1 VTHILRHPLTFK
13 VTLFAA
19 LAALVLSTCV
29 AASGS
34 SGLPLA
40 DGEGGIAISEVPGNG
55 DSPLDNPAEAP
66 PAPSKGQP
74 SGSVDPAA
82 PSSELAAA
90 PPATQVSF
98 PRLKRVLQPRLR
110 VAGVTDPAV
119 VAKLR
124 KMDGITYAA
133 GFEVAQIGVGST
145 GKAVT
150 VAAIDPVKFRKLTP
164 EITAN
169 APAVWQRIV
178 EGDAAFT
185 HDVGNQLKQELKTD
199 LGGFVPAG
207 ASGHAL
213 RVGAYASNGIPPI
226 ADALVSHQTAQA
238 LGMTGR
244 QDVLVA
250 LDADADTEA
259 VRQRIAQVARAE
271 VAVLEDPQELR
282 AYLSGEDARSQ
293 FEPYNYVDMGD
304 GMIQIDPDW
313 VARNIVRRAMPLL
326 KGEVVCHRQ
335 MVDQLY
341 GALAEIE
348 REGLGH
354 LIDPSQYGGCWV
366 PRHIDFNPAK
376 PLSMHS
382 WGLAADF
389 NVSTNGLGMK
399 PQMDPRVVHIFDK
412 WGFVWG
418 GRWSRPDGMHFEL
431 GAVLDNSPQG

>member
-1 VTHILRHPLTFK
+1 MTFK
-13 VTLFAA
+13 VALFAA
-19 LAALVLSTCV
+19 LAALVLSTCTMAV
-29 AASGS
+29 SGAP
-34 SGLPLA
+34 GYPLT
-40 DGEGGIAISEVPGNG
+40 DGEGGIAISEIPGGGNG
-55 DSPLDNPAEAP
+55 ALQNPAEAP
-66 PAPSKGQP
+66 PAPSNQQP
-74 SGSVDPAA
+74 SGSVEPAA
-82 PSSELAAA
+82 QSSELASG
-90 PPATQVSF
+90 PVATRINF
-98 PRLKRVLQPRLR
+98 RKIRVLQPRLR
-110 VAGVTDPAV
+110 IAGVTDPA
-119 VAKLR
+119 AIDKIRKL
-124 KMDGITYAA
+124 DGITYAA
-133 GFEVAQIGVGST
+133 GFEVAQIGVGAT

-150 VAAIDPVKFRKLTP
+150 VAAVNPQEFRKLTP
-164 EITAN
+164 DVTAN

-185 HDVGNQLKQELKTD
+185 HDVGYQLKQELKTG

-207 ASGHAL
+207 AQGHAL

-226 ADALVSHQTAQA
+226 ADALVTPQTAQT
-238 LGMTGR
+238 LGMVGR
-244 QDVLVA
+244 HDVLVA
-250 LDADADTEA
+250 LAKGVDTEA
-259 VRQRIAQVARAE
+259 VRQRIAQVSQAE
-271 VAVLEDPQELR
+271 VAVLEDPQQLR
-282 AYLSGEDARSQ
+282 AFLSGADARSQ

-304 GMIQIDPDW
+304 GMIQIDPGW

-326 KGEVVCHRQ
+326 KGEVVCHRM

-341 GALAEIE
+341 GALNEIE
-348 REGLGH
+348 QNGLGH

-366 PRHIDFNPAK
+366 PRHIDFNPAR

-431 GAVLDNSPQG
+431 GAIVTDSPQG

>member
-1 VTHILRHPLTFK
+1 MTFK
-13 VTLFAA
+13 VALFAA
-19 LAALVLSTCV
+19 LAALVLSTCT
-29 AASGS
+29 AAVSGAP
-34 SGLPLA
+34 GYPLA
-40 DGEGGIAISEVPGNG
+40 DGEGGIAISEVPGGGNG
-55 DSPLDNPAEAP
+55 ALQNPAEAP
-66 PAPSKGQP
+66 AAPTNQQP

-82 PSSELAAA
+82 PSSELASA
-90 PPATQVSF
+90 PPATKVHF
-98 PRLKRVLQPRLR
+98 PTLKKVLQPRLR

-119 VAKLR
+119 INKIRKL
-124 KMDGITYAA
+124 DGITYAA
-133 GFEVAQIGVGST
+133 GFEVAQIGVGTT

-150 VAAIDPVKFRKLTP
+150 VAAVDPANFRKLTP
-164 EITAN
+164 EVTAN

-185 HDVGNQLKQELKTD
+185 HDVGNQLRTELQTG

-226 ADALVSHQTAQA
+226 ADALVSKQTAQA

-244 QDVLVA
+244 HDVLVSLA
-250 LDADADTEA
+250 EGADTEA
-259 VRQRIAQVARAE
+259 MRQSIAQVARAE

-282 AYLSGEDARSQ
+282 AYLSGEDSRTQ

-341 GALAEIE
+341 GALSEIE
-348 REGLGH
+348 QEGLGH

-366 PRHIDFNPAK
+366 PRHIDFNPAR

-431 GAVLDNSPQG
+431 GAVLADSPQG

>member
-1 VTHILRHPLTFK
+1 MTFK

-29 AASGS
+29 AASGAP
-34 SGLPLA
+34 GYPVT
-40 DGEGGIAISEVPGNG
+40 DGEGGIAISEVPGGG
-55 DSPLDNPAEAP
+55 DGALQNPAEAP
-66 PAPSKGQP
+66 EAPTNRQP
-74 SGSVDPAA
+74 SGSVGSA
-82 PSSELAAA
+82 PRSSEAASG
-90 PPATQVSF
+90 PPATQLKF
-98 PRLKRVLQPRLR
+98 PKIKVLQPRLR
-110 VAGVTDPAV
+110 VTGTDPAL
-119 VAKLR
+119 LR
-124 KMDGITYAA
+124 KIQKISGITYAA
-133 GFEVAQIGVGST
+133 GFEVAQIGVGTT

-150 VAAIDPVKFRKLTP
+150 LAAVDPATFRKLTP
-164 EITAN
+164 KVTAD
-169 APAVWQRIV
+169 APEVWQRIV

-185 HDVGNQLKQELKTD
+185 HDVGNQLNEELKTG

-207 ASGHAL
+207 ANGHAL

-226 ADALVSHQTAQA
+226 ADALVSKETAQA
-238 LGMTGR
+238 LGMVGR
-244 QDVLVA
+244 HDVLVA
-250 LDADADTEA
+250 LEEGADTEA
-259 VRQRIAQVARAE
+259 VRQQIAQVARAE
-271 VAVLEDPQELR
+271 VAVLEDPQQLR
-282 AYLSGEDARSQ
+282 AFLSGEDARNQ

-348 REGLGH
+348 QEGLGH

-366 PRHIDFNPAK
+366 PRHIDFNPAR

-399 PQMDPRVVHIFDK
+399 PQMDPRIVNIFDK

-418 GRWSRPDGMHFEL
+418 GRWTRPDGMHFEL
-431 GAVLDNSPQG
+431 GAVIANSPQG